1 MNVNNNQAYQ
11 RKNREIHKMVVRYNK
26 HYSFPYLEQ
35 ELPLIKFDHVTYH
48 HPGSNETD
56 PPALNDIDITI
67 EAGEWVAVVGANGS
81 GKSTFAR
88 HCNALLLPSEGQ
100 VVINGKETSR
110 ATHLPEIRAR
120 IGMVFQNPED
130 QIVATII
137 EEDTAF
143 GPENLAIKS
152 SEIRERVFNAL
163 GRVKMLDEKE
173 RPPHLLSAGQK
184 QRVALAGVLAMQPE
198 CIIFDESTAML
209 DPRGRQ
215 DVMAE
220 MQSLHKRGTTV
231 LFITHFMEEVLRAQ
245 RVLVLNQ
252 GSLVFDG
259 APNTLFADLPLLK
272 RCGLEQPISI
282 QLITEMRKASPQL
295 AGIPNDFE
303 QMLLEIPDYSGTAQL
318 QGEDACAQAGEVL
331 IHIDHLNHIY
341 MPGTPLEHQALF
353 DINFDVTKGEA
364 HGLVGATGSGK
375 STLLQ
380 HLNGLYRPQSGE
392 VRVGPFSYSDPKL
405 DVKAIR
411 RYAGLVFQ
419 NPEIYFFEQ
428 YVGDEISYGPRML
441 YGREGLRERV
451 QQAME
456 MVGLDFEKFKDRV
469 TYTLSGGEK
478 RKVAL
483 AATLAAQPSLL
494 ILDEPTAG
502 LDPLSR
508 YNLQNTLKEAQHKG
522 IELIISS
529 HSMGD
534 ITELTQNMTLMADG
548 RAIGTGNTAELFNDE
563 DLVTAAG
570 LGQPAVV
577 RLTKVMR
584 AKGWPI
590 PARTVT
596 VKQLLSA
603 IRNAEGGAA

>member
-1 MNVNNNQAYQ
+1 M
-11 RKNREIHKMVVRYNK
+11 
-26 HYSFPYLEQ
+26 
-35 ELPLIKFDHVTYH
+35 PLIKFDHVTYR
-48 HPGSNETD
+48 HPGTSETA
-56 PPALNDIDITI
+56 PPALNDINIAIDT
-67 EAGEWVAVVGANGS
+67 GEWVAIVGANGS

-88 HCNALLLPSEGQ
+88 HCNALLLPTSGGVLIDGMNTSQ
-100 VVINGKETSR
+100 SIN
-110 ATHLPEIRAR
+110 LPQIRSR

-143 GPENLAIKS
+143 GPENLAVKS
-152 SEIRERVFNAL
+152 AEIRERVFNAL

-215 DVMAE
+215 DVLAE
-220 MQSLHKRGTTV
+220 MQALHERGITV
-231 LFITHFMEEVLRAQ
+231 LFITHFMEEAMRAD

-252 GSLVFDG
+252 GNLVFDDS
-259 APNTLFADLPLLK
+259 PKVLFADLELLK
-272 RCGLEQPISI
+272 RCGLEQPITI
-282 QLITEMRKASPQL
+282 LLLNEMRKLHPLL
-295 AGIPNDFE
+295 ANIPNDFE
-303 QMLLEIPDYSGTAQL
+303 KVLSGIPAYTGDFRLSEGNHAPQHA
-318 QGEDACAQAGEVL
+318 EPL
-331 IHIDHLNHIY
+331 ISIENLSHTY
-341 MPGTPLEHQALF
+341 MPGTPLEHQSLF
-353 DINFDVTKGEA
+353 DISFEVGKGEA

-380 HLNGLYRPQSGE
+380 HLNGLYRPQTGQ
-392 VRVGPFSYSDPKL
+392 VRIGPYSFNDPDL
-405 DVKAIR
+405 DTKTIR

-451 QQAME
+451 KQAME
-456 MVGLDFEKFKDRV
+456 MVGLDFEKFKDRI

-508 YNLQNTLKEAQHKG
+508 RNLQNTLKEAQRKG

-534 ITELTQNMTLMADG
+534 ITELTQNMTLLADG
-548 RAIGTGNTAELFNDE
+548 RSLGTGKTAEIFNDLA
-563 DLVTAAG
+563 LVTAAG
-570 LGQPAVV
+570 LGQPSVV
-577 RLTKVMR
+577 RLSKAMR

-590 PARTVT
+590 PEQTVT
-596 VKQLLSA
+596 AEQLFTA
-603 IRNAEGGAA
+603 IRNAAGGSR